1 MRFEK
6 VNEEFFRKDSLKNCM
21 NYEEGSYDKIVIP
34 TRKTAKSAGYDFVTP
49 YSFDLYPGERKTI
62 PSGIKATDMPK
73 DTVLMLFIR
82 SSVGIKYGIVLPNGT
97 GIIDADY
104 ANNEANDGD
113 IHLALWNTS
122 DNVVTY
128 KAGERLAQGFFVKFD
143 TTEDD
148 DASGI
153 RKGGIGSTNHD

>member
-21 NYEEGSYDKIVIP
+21 DYEEGSYDKIVIP

-73 DTVLMLFIR
+73 DTVLMLFVR

-104 ANNEANDGD
+104 ANNEENDGD
-113 IHLALWNTS
+113 IQLALWNS
-122 DNVVTY
+122 SSKMASF
-128 KAGERLAQGFFVKFD
+128 KAGDRIAQGIFVKYGIV
-143 TTEDD
+143 EDD
-148 DASGI
+148 DADGI
-153 RKGGIGSTNHD
+153 RTGGIGSSGK